1 MIDTTDGII
10 QMRPKLLKAVTVA
23 KANKP
28 KAKGREFWTW
38 VKTPYGGF
46 KAIFDVTAGTMRTG
60 PVSPMALLKG
70 HNLFGTNNA
79 TALMVGL
86 MPFAHQRFN
95 VPFTVVDRQFYM
107 GLGFE
112 LERLDI
118 NGAFNLSSQAE
129 VVETLRYIRER
140 LLIEGIGITVHEE
153 SAGIETIYVGKQQ
166 DGAADKFYNKFLE
179 MARKPS
185 KGKPT
190 YWHQLLQFALCL
202 LRYERVYRGVELRTM
217 GRTNSNDW
225 SLSVVRQEL
234 SDRLQ
239 QLGLSH
245 LNLVAALP
253 PSALTTLSHQNKAI
267 YSAWASGTIIQDH
280 WPRLT
285 FNRYRKVFLPYGL
298 DIAWPHS
305 RMNTAVTLANRIQPS
320 KLKTGYPKQFASLGA
335 IYP

>member
-10 QMRPKLLKAVTVA
+10 QMQPKLLKAVTVA
-23 KANKP
+23 KASHP
-28 KAKGREFWTW
+28 KAKGKEFWAR

-46 KAIFDVTAGTMRTG
+46 KATFDVTAGTMRTG

-86 MPFAHQRFN
+86 MPFVHQKFN
-95 VPFTVVDRQFYM
+95 VPFTVADRQFYM
-107 GLGFE
+107 EQGFE

-118 NGAFNLSSQAE
+118 NGAFSLSSQAE
-129 VVETLRYIRER
+129 VVETLQHIRER

-153 SAGIETIYVGKQQ
+153 SAGIETIYVSKQQ

-190 YWHQLLQFALCL
+190 YWRQLLQFVLCL
-202 LRYERVYRGVELRTM
+202 LRYERVYRGSELRKM
-217 GRTNSNDW
+217 GRANSNDW
-225 SLSVVRQEL
+225 SPSVVRQEL
-234 SDRLQ
+234 SKRLKK
-239 QLGLSH
+239 LGLSH
-245 LNLVAALP
+245 LDLVAELP
-253 PSALTTLSHQNKAI
+253 SSVVASLSPQNNAI
-267 YSAWASGTIIQDH
+267 YSLWATGTVIQDH

-285 FNRYRKVFLPYGL
+285 FNRYRKFFLQYKL
-298 DIAWPHS
+298 DITWPHS
-305 RMNTAVTLANRIQPS
+305 RVNTAVTLANRIQPQ
-320 KLKTGYPKQFASLGA
+320 KLRMGYPKRFVSLGA

>member
-10 QMRPKLLKAVTVA
+10 QMRPKLLQAVTVA
-23 KANKP
+23 KASNP
-28 KAKGREFWTW
+28 KAKGKEFWAR
-38 VKTPYGGF
+38 VKTPYGSF
-46 KAIFDVTAGTMRTG
+46 KATFDVTAGTMRTG
-60 PVSPMALLKG
+60 AVSPMVLLKG

-86 MPFAHQRFN
+86 MPFVHQRFN
-95 VPFTVVDRQFYM
+95 VPFTVADRQFYM
-107 GLGFE
+107 GQGFE

-185 KGKPT
+185 KGKPS
-190 YWHQLLQFALCL
+190 YWRKLLQSALCL
-202 LRYERVYRGVELRTM
+202 LRYERVYRGSELRKM
-217 GRTNSNDW
+217 GRANSNDW

-234 SDRLQ
+234 LDRLQ

-253 PSALTTLSHQNKAI
+253 TSVVASLSPQNNAI
-267 YSAWASGTIIQDH
+267 YSLWATGAVIQDH
-280 WPRLT
+280 WPKHS
-285 FNRYRKVFLPYGL
+285 FNRYRKFFLQYKL
-298 DIAWPHS
+298 DIAWLHS
-305 RMNTAVTLANRIQPS
+305 RVSTAVALANRIQPP